1 MSTYSHLLG
10 VHVELLS
17 AHGHL
22 FVPLHTFPKNRFS
35 RTEPQL
41 TALQTHCQCV
51 EAPPN
56 PLMG

>member
-22 FVPLHTFPKNRFS
+22 FIPLHTFPKNRFN
-35 RTEPQL
+35 RTEPL
-41 TALQTHCQCV
+41 NRLSVLNHHQTH
-51 EAPPN
+51 
-56 PLMG
+56 